1 MADKLL
7 TVRQL
12 QELLGVDRVTI
23 YRLLDAGKL
32 PGFKVG
38 GQWRFSRAEIE
49 AWLAR
54 QRGGAAGGGTEGH
67 PPKAP
72 APYGVESLPLSC
84 MEPVQDIFAQAVG
97 AAALSVD
104 PAGKPLTSIN
114 NPCAFCEYILSY
126 PEGRARCRSS
136 WARLVQNPLDPRAQR
151 CHAGLRLLA
160 ESVDVDG
167 ERLAWV
173 VAGGFVVGSLEL
185 EEVRQRV
192 PDAAHAIGA
201 PADELLRRLSD
212 IHIIS
217 PSDEARAAGLL
228 KKVAATFVEL
238 TAQRVTLLSRLQHI
252 AELASLR

>member
-1 MADKLL
+1 MADELL

-23 YRLLDAGKL
+23 YRLLDSGAL

-54 QRGGAAGGGTEGH
+54 QRAGGAADRQ
-67 PPKAP
+67 PWRSSAP
-72 APYGVESLPLSC
+72 CGVESLPLSC

-97 AAALSVD
+97 VSVLSVD
-104 PAGKPLTSIN
+104 PAGKPLTAIS
-114 NPCAFCEYILSY
+114 NPCAFCEHILAH
-126 PEGRARCRSS
+126 PKGRARCQAS
-136 WARLVQNPLDPRAQR
+136 WARLVQSPLDPEAQR
-151 CHAGLRLLA
+151 CHAGLHLLA
-160 ESVDVDG
+160 EPVEVHG

-173 VAGGFVVGSLEL
+173 VAGEFVVGALGLEAA
-185 EEVRQRV
+185 RQRA
-192 PDAAHAIGA
+192 PEAARAIGV
-201 PADELLRRLSD
+201 PEDELSRYLSD
-212 IHIIS
+212 IHVIS
-217 PSDEARAAGLL
+217 PADEAKVAGLL

>member
-1 MADKLL
+1 MADKLI

-23 YRLLDAGKL
+23 YRLLDAGQL

-54 QRGGAAGGGTEGH
+54 QRGGAAGSATERR
-67 PPKAP
+67 PSKSP
-72 APYGVESLPLSC
+72 APCGVESLPLSC

-97 AAALSVD
+97 VAVFSVD

-114 NPCAFCEYILSY
+114 NPCAFCEYILPH
-126 PEGRARCRSS
+126 PEGRARCQAS
-136 WARLVQNPLDPRAQR
+136 WARLVQNPLESRAQR

-160 ESVDVDG
+160 EPVEVYG

-173 VAGGFVVGSLEL
+173 VAGEFVVGSLQL
-185 EEVRQRV
+185 EEMRRRV
-192 PDAAHAIGA
+192 PDTAHAIGV
-201 PADELLRRLSD
+201 PADELLRRLSS
-212 IHIIS
+212 IYIIS
-217 PSDEARAAGLL
+217 PSDETKVAGLL

-238 TAQRVTLLSRLQHI
+238 TAQRVNLLSRLQHI